1 MRSSPPTHTKRQYA
15 VTLLDLVESG
25 DLQAGERLS
34 STQRSAPATAIVN
47 ADGTLTHDGTTHTS
61 PSAAGSAVRGGKA
74 TNGWIFWAA
83 EREGSA
89 VPLATIRARYLRRM
103 DAPAS

>member
-1 MRSSPPTHTKRQYA
+1 MA
-15 VTLLDLVESG
+15 DLIRAG
-25 DLQAGERLS
+25 DLEAGERLT
-34 STQRSAPATAIVN
+34 STQRSAPATATVQ
-47 ADGTLTHDGTTHTS
+47 ADGTLTCDGTAYTS

-89 VPLATIRARYLRRM
+89 VPLATIRARYLR
-103 DAPAS
+103 AKEAQHG